1 MLGQILELYSRCGES
16 LIGNGLKEAVLPISD
31 AYFACDLFMQ
41 NHLIVLGGDLY
52 IKNTTGGFDC
62 FYANWFYS
70 GVSSMASIQEARAY
84 LTQFKG
90 RKLYVSFV
98 LKTP

>member
-16 LIGNGLKEAVLPISD
+16 LIDNGLKEAVLPISE

-52 IKNTTGGFDC
+52 AKNSSGGFDC
-62 FYANWFYS
+62 FYADWFYS
-70 GVSSMASIQEARAY
+70 GVSSIDSIQEARTY
-84 LTQFKG
+84 LAQFEDK
-90 RKLYVSFV
+90 RLYVSFV
-98 LKTP
+98 LKIP